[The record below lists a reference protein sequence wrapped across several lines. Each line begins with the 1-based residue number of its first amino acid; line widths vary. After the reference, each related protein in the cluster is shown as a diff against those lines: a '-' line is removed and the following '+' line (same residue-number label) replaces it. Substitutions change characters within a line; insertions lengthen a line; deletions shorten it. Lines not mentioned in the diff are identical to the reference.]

1 MAYQATTL
9 HLLIS
14 CPGDVTKEDREVIH
28 RSVNRWNFNYG
39 QHFQLTVLPIWWGEH
54 ASGEFG
60 EHPQD
65 TINRQLVD
73 SADLALAIFWSRL
86 GTGSERALSGT
97 AEEIERMA
105 RAGKTVTILHCTRP
119 TSNSDLEQQAALR
132 DYLRSLEPNALVMTY
147 TDEAELVSRIDNL
160 LSRQA
165 TVFMTKAS
173 EAKSH
178 TPEEDPGVWP
188 SVDFRESV
196 NADRQGRLRT
206 RRSHFIVLTNKG
218 RAPAKNVTFT
228 IEPDDGMI
236 LRGDDETIDTI
247 GPDSEVRFPL
257 ALTMGSPSQFNCT
270 VKWRGPDGKERE
282 NVATLRPV

>member
-14 CPGDVTKEDREVIH
+14 CPGDVTQEDREVIR

-73 SADLALAIFWSRL
+73 SADLALAIFWTRL
-86 GTGSERALSGT
+86 GTGSERAVSGT

-119 TSNSDLEQQAALR
+119 TTNSDLEQQTALR

-165 TVFMTKAS
+165 TLFMARASDTKTHAL
-173 EAKSH
+173 
-178 TPEEDPGVWP
+178 EEDPGVWP
-188 SVDFRESV
+188 SVDFREKV
-196 NADRQGRLRT
+196 DTDRQGRLRT

-218 RAPAKNVTFT
+218 RTPAKNVTFS

-236 LRGDDETIDTI
+236 LLGDDGVIDVI
-247 GPDSEVRFPL
+247 GPDAEIRFPL
-257 ALTMGSPSQFNCT
+257 ALSMGSPSQFNCK
-270 VKWRGPDGKERE
+270 VKWQGLDGKEKE

>member
-14 CPGDVTKEDREVIH
+14 CPGDITQDDREVIH

-39 QHFQLTVLPIWWGEH
+39 QQFQLTVLPIRWGEH

-65 TINRQLVD
+65 IINRQLVD
-73 SADLALAIFWSRL
+73 GADMALAIFWARL
-86 GTGSERALSGT
+86 GTSSDRAVSGT
-97 AEEIERMA
+97 SEEIERMA

-119 TSNSDLEQQAALR
+119 VSNGDLEQQIALR

-147 TDEAELVSRIDNL
+147 ANEAELVSRVDNL

-165 TVFMTKAS
+165 TLFMAKAS
-173 EAKSH
+173 GAKTH
-178 TPEEDPGVWP
+178 TPEENPGVWP
-188 SVDFRESV
+188 SVDFRERVETDSK
-196 NADRQGRLRT
+196 GRVRT
-206 RRSHFIVLTNKG
+206 RRSHYIVLTNKG
-218 RAPAKNVTFT
+218 RTPARNVTFS

-236 LRGDDETIDTI
+236 LRNDDQMIDVI
-247 GPDSEVRFPL
+247 APDSEIRFPL

-270 VKWRGPDGKERE
+270 VKWKGLDGEERE